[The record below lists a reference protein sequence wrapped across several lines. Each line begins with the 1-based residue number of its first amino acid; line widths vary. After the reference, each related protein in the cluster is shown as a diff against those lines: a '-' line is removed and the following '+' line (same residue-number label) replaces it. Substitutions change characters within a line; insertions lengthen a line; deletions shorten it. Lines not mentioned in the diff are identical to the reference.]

1 MIKHTGKPKSSK
13 RPRPREDD
21 ASQNEA
27 VHGQSPES
35 SPLPPAHTTGFTPI
49 NRPQPHE
56 RPSTTVTR
64 SSRRPRHELSPARD
78 YHYQTSESSTATNFP
93 SPYGP
98 SGNNDGRF
106 IDNQPAH
113 NSATLG
119 GGRTNAG
126 PPFQRSDYP
135 YGAPNPHSDYHR
147 ERSDGGENRRRTGP
161 SETSGYS
168 YILPKPKSPRG
179 PEGRR
184 DGYF

>member
-27 VHGQSPES
+27 VHGQSSEAS
-35 SPLPPAHTTGFTPI
+35 AFPPAHTTGFTPI
-49 NRPQPHE
+49 NQDQRYE
-56 RPSTTVTR
+56 RTRATDRHSRKRSQEEPSPPR
-64 SSRRPRHELSPARD
+64 SRHDRI
-78 YHYQTSESSTATNFP
+78 SESSTATNFP

-98 SGNNDGRF
+98 SGNNDGRL

-168 YILPKPKSPRG
+168 YILTKPKSPRG